1 MHYFP
6 FLQMFGIL
14 FSFQKKRLFIWR
26 NKIKYVILRQ
36 INLTKGNDVF
46 SDYQPRNAIT
56 LKIIT
61 IYYEKTANIV
71 YGPDR
76 YRLWG

>member
-1 MHYFP
+1 M
-6 FLQMFGIL
+6 
-14 FSFQKKRLFIWR
+14 
-26 NKIKYVILRQ
+26 RQ

-61 IYYEKTANIV
+61 IYYEKLNSEEIIIII
-71 YGPDR
+71 
-76 YRLWG
+76 